1 MNISDFKRAVE
12 FTLKWE
18 GGYSNDPDDPGG
30 ETKYGISKR
39 AHPECDIKNLSEQ
52 EAIQIY
58 ISDYWLSS
66 GCESVGYP
74 MNLVVFDSAV
84 NCGTGTAKGWLRM
97 STTPQ
102 DLINMRREYY
112 LGLVKKKP
120 ALKKFLKG
128 WLNRIA
134 DLEKLIAVSLSE

>member
-1 MNISDFKRAVE
+1 MNISDFKRAME
-12 FTLKWE
+12 FTLRWE

-30 ETKYGISKR
+30 ETKYGISKKSY
-39 AHPECDIKNLSEQ
+39 PQCDIKNLSEQ

-58 ISDYWLSS
+58 ISDYWLAS
-66 GCESVGYP
+66 GCEDVTYP

-84 NCGTGTAKGWLRM
+84 NCGSGTAKGWLRK
-97 STTPQ
+97 SATTQ
-102 DLINMRREYY
+102 DMINLRRDYY

-134 DLEKLIAVSLSE
+134 DLEKLVTVSSLG

>member
-1 MNISDFKRAVE
+1 MNSSDFKRAVE

-39 AHPECDIKNLSEQ
+39 AHPECDIKNRSEQ

-58 ISDYWLSS
+58 ISDYWLAA

-84 NCGTGTAKGWLRM
+84 NCGTGTAKGWLRTA
-97 STTPQ
+97 TTPQ
-102 DLINMRREYY
+102 DVLNLRKEYY
-112 LGLVKKKP
+112 LNIVKKKP

-134 DLEKLIAVSLSE
+134 DLEKLISVASAD

>member
-1 MNISDFKRAVE
+1 MNISDFKRSIE
-12 FTLKWE
+12 FTLRWE
-18 GGYSNDPDDPGG
+18 GHYSNDPDDPGG

-58 ISDYWLSS
+58 ISDYWLAS
-66 GCESVGYP
+66 GCDNISYP

-84 NCGTGTAKGWLRM
+84 NCGTGTAKGWLRK
-97 STTPQ
+97 STTSK
-102 DLINMRREYY
+102 DILNLRKEYY

-134 DLEKLIAVSLSE
+134 DLEKLIAVSSLE

>member
-1 MNISDFKRAVE
+1 MNISDFKRAME

-30 ETKYGISKR
+30 ETKYGISKKS
-39 AHPECDIKNLSEQ
+39 HPECDIKNLSEQ

-58 ISDYWLSS
+58 ISDYWLAS

-84 NCGTGTAKGWLRM
+84 NCGSGTAKGWLRK

-102 DLINMRREYY
+102 DLIALRKEYY
-112 LGLVKKKP
+112 LSLVKKKP

-134 DLEKLIAVSLSE
+134 DLEKLVAISSAQ